1 MINKSVKLPI
11 INTFKLF
18 KSFKSFKSFKLLP
31 HHPFPLFVY
40 LEWILLSIC
49 LLIEFRVL
57 HIKPPFIP
65 EREILNPALV
75 ITVFLL
81 FGIMG
86 LRLPKNKLLHKLIYT
101 FSGLILMLLANYGL
115 GRGIGFTPT
124 FLLVIVIR
132 NCLVFNLHGRLLIA
146 GLSWIYFIFNL
157 NINKPLHLE
166 NKPQILNAEILKDI
180 VFNLQVT
187 AGVLFTFIL
196 LFVLLLV
203 NAVISE
209 RESKQ
214 KLVLAHE
221 QLRQYALRIEDQA
234 TLQERSRIA
243 REIHD
248 SIGHSLT
255 AQSIQLEN
263 ALLFIESNIDKA
275 KSFLLQGKNMGSNAL
290 KEVRFSVS
298 ALRSDPLKG
307 KSLEL
312 AIKDLFQEFQ
322 SRLQIKIKFKF
333 DLQANNNLSPEINLT
348 VYRIIQE
355 ALTNI
360 SKHSNADSVII
371 EVKAIDNSLYLNI
384 QDNGVGFNPI
394 QNTTGFGLQSM
405 QDRANALGGK
415 FYLNSKPGEGCT
427 IIMFLPLSG
436 LD

>member
-1 MINKSVKLPI
+1 MINKSLKLPR
-11 INTFKLF
+11 INQ
-18 KSFKSFKSFKLLP
+18 FKSFKSFKLLA
-31 HHPFPLFVY
+31 HHPFALFAY

-57 HIKPPFIP
+57 HIRPPFMP
-65 EREILNPALV
+65 EREILNPMLV
-75 ITVFLL
+75 ITVLLL

-86 LRLPKNKLLHKLIYT
+86 LRLPKNKLLDKFVYT

-115 GRGIGFTPT
+115 GKGIGFTPT

-132 NCLVFNLHGRLLIA
+132 SCLVFNLHGRLLVA
-146 GLSWIYFIFNL
+146 GLSWIYFIFIL
-157 NINKPLHLE
+157 NINRPLNLE
-166 NKPQILNAEILKDI
+166 NKPQILHAEILKDI

-263 ALLFIESNIDKA
+263 ALLFIDSNIDKA
-275 KSFLLQGKNMGSNAL
+275 KSFLLQGKKMGTNAL

-307 KSLEL
+307 KSLEI
-312 AIKDLFQEFQ
+312 AIEDLFQEFQ
-322 SRLQIKIKFKF
+322 FRLQTQIKPKF
-333 DLQANNNLSPEINLT
+333 DLQVNKNLSPEIKLN

-360 SKHSNADSVII
+360 SKHSEADSVII
-371 EVKAIDNSLYLNI
+371 EIKTIDNSLYLNI
-384 QDNGVGFNPI
+384 QDNGVGFNPK

-405 QDRANALGGK
+405 RDRANALGAK
-415 FYLNSKPGEGCT
+415 FYLNSKPRAGCS
-427 IIMFLPLSG
+427 IMVFLPLSE
-436 LD
+436 LN

>member
-1 MINKSVKLPI
+1 MINKSGKLPI
-11 INTFKLF
+11 INQIQ
-18 KSFKSFKSFKLLP
+18 SFKLLP
-31 HHPFPLFVY
+31 NHPFPLFAY

-49 LLIEFRVL
+49 LFIELRIINL
-57 HIKPPFIP
+57 RPPFIP
-65 EREILNPALV
+65 DRQIINPILV
-75 ITVFLL
+75 ITLFLF

-86 LRLPKNKLLHKLIYT
+86 LRLPKNKLLYKLIYT

-115 GRGIGFTPT
+115 GRGIGFTPP

-132 NCLVFNLHGRLLIA
+132 SCLVFNFHGRLLVA
-146 GLSWIYFIFNL
+146 GLSWIYFIFTL
-157 NINKPLHLE
+157 NINKPLNLATKSH
-166 NKPQILNAEILKDI
+166 IVNADSLKDI

-187 AGVLFTFIL
+187 AGVFFTCIL

-209 RESKQ
+209 RQSRE

-263 ALLFIESNIDKA
+263 ALLFIDSNIDKA
-275 KSFLLQGKNMGSNAL
+275 KSFVVQGKKMGANAL

-307 KSLEL
+307 KSLEV
-312 AIKDLFQEFQ
+312 AVKNLFQEFKF
-322 SRLQIKIKFKF
+322 RLQIQIQSKF
-333 DLQANNNLSPEINLT
+333 DLQINKNLSPEINLN

-360 SKHSNADSVII
+360 SKHSKADLVAI
-371 EVKAIDNSLYLNI
+371 EIKTIDNSLYLNI
-384 QDNGVGFNPI
+384 QDNGVGFNPN

-405 QDRANALGGK
+405 RDRADALRGK
-415 FYLNSKPGEGCT
+415 FYVNSKPGEGCC
-427 IIMFLPLSG
+427 IMMFLPLSG
-436 LD
+436 LN

>member
-146 GLSWIYFIFNL
+146 GLSWIYL
-157 NINKPLHLE
+157 N
-166 NKPQILNAEILKDI
+166 
-180 VFNLQVT
+180 
-187 AGVLFTFIL
+187 
-196 LFVLLLV
+196 
-203 NAVISE
+203 
-209 RESKQ
+209 
-214 KLVLAHE
+214 
-221 QLRQYALRIEDQA
+221 
-234 TLQERSRIA
+234 
-243 REIHD
+243 
-248 SIGHSLT
+248 
-255 AQSIQLEN
+255 
-263 ALLFIESNIDKA
+263 
-275 KSFLLQGKNMGSNAL
+275 
-290 KEVRFSVS
+290 
-298 ALRSDPLKG
+298 
-307 KSLEL
+307 
-312 AIKDLFQEFQ
+312 
-322 SRLQIKIKFKF
+322 
-333 DLQANNNLSPEINLT
+333 
-348 VYRIIQE
+348 
-355 ALTNI
+355 
-360 SKHSNADSVII
+360 
-371 EVKAIDNSLYLNI
+371 
-384 QDNGVGFNPI
+384 
-394 QNTTGFGLQSM
+394 
-405 QDRANALGGK
+405 
-415 FYLNSKPGEGCT
+415 
-427 IIMFLPLSG
+427 
-436 LD
+436 

>member
-11 INTFKLF
+11 INQL
-18 KSFKSFKSFKLLP
+18 KSFKSFKLLP
-31 HHPFPLFVY
+31 HHPFPLFAY

-49 LLIEFRVL
+49 LLIEFRIL

-65 EREILNPALV
+65 DREIINPVLAITAL
-75 ITVFLL
+75 LL

-86 LRLPKNKLLHKLIYT
+86 LRLPNNKLLNKFVYT
-101 FSGLILMLLANYGL
+101 SSGLILMLLANYGL
-115 GRGIGFTPT
+115 GKGIGFTPI

-132 NCLVFNLHGRLLIA
+132 SCLVFDFHGRLLVA
-146 GLSWIYFIFNL
+146 GLSWIYFIFIL
-157 NINKPLHLE
+157 NISRPL
-166 NKPQILNAEILKDI
+166 NIVNQPQILNSEILKEI
-180 VFNLQVT
+180 VLNLQVT
-187 AGVLFTFIL
+187 AAVLFTFVL

-209 RESKQ
+209 RENKQ

-221 QLRQYALRIEDQA
+221 QLRQYVLRIEDQA

-263 ALLFIESNIDKA
+263 ALLFVDSNIDKA
-275 KSFLLQGKNMGSNAL
+275 KSFLVQGKNMGANAL

-298 ALRSDPLKG
+298 TLRSDPLKG
-307 KSLEL
+307 KSLEI
-312 AIKDLFQEFQ
+312 AIKDLFQK
-322 SRLQIKIKFKF
+322 LQLQFKIQPKF
-333 DLQANNNLSPEINLT
+333 DLQVNQILSPEVNLAI
-348 VYRIIQE
+348 YRIIQE

-360 SKHSNADSVII
+360 SKHSDADSVII
-371 EVKAIDNSLYLNI
+371 EIKTVDNSLYLNI
-384 QDNGVGFNPI
+384 QDNGVGFNPK

-405 QDRANALGGK
+405 RDRASALGGK
-415 FYLNSKPGEGCT
+415 FYLNSKPGEGCS
-427 IIMFLPLSG
+427 IMIFLPLSG